1 MENETSNNFF
11 DLTPA
16 PQLLQILGDL
26 KFKGWQCIAELV
38 DNSIDAILSS
48 NNLTKEQ
55 KKIIITIPTPGKLRT
70 GDPVLVE
77 DYANGMDE
85 VKLQNAVRAGYS
97 AKSTGNTIGL
107 FGMGFNVA
115 TACLANKVEVWSST
129 KEMDHEI
136 GVVIDLREMA
146 KNKSF
151 MRQKL
156 TRPKRHDKISGTEIK
171 IYDFK
176 KEAESMLKIRDIVD
190 NLNRAYTSRVF
201 EDLGISIKI
210 NQHEISPFKFC
221 VWSERVIVKVKYE
234 DIPAFVEI
242 DEVLKEELFC
252 ENCHNWQGSLV
263 DTSLKIECPH
273 CHNHENIVRKNVHV
287 VGWLGIQR
295 YPDPEHYG
303 IDISRNGRILKK
315 LDKSFFYWLDDRV
328 KDDPRFQPEYPR
340 DNPLYNGR
348 IVGQIEANFITPKY
362 TKDDFN
368 TDDPNWKSVVK
379 FLRGEMPL
387 QTELG
392 EGFGYKGLNK
402 SYIGNLFRAYRRIDP
417 PGKKTL
423 MFAKT
428 DGSGKS
434 DPARQK
440 LWREKF
446 YEGDPKFVD
455 EKTWLEEIDKA
466 ELKEVPSTFNI
477 QNPTKP
483 KLYGKGEM
491 RIKSPNEDKYPGDK
505 KLKKTL
511 HIDIERL
518 IGEKPFGLTLFDY
531 YPDVDLS
538 QPIIFI
544 PQGPVGK
551 FDVYL
556 NNHHPMFR
564 DFADGYED
572 LLFMEIAS
580 KYALMKN
587 NEEWT
592 VTRIYYELKSKF
604 APETMLSVPN
614 LVTKASKLIRDIH
627 RKLVAG
633 NGILLPR
640 KPNLLPEEEANLKQ
654 KYLDLEGKSISDL
667 KLFLMTTTY
676 LKYLD
681 LNYIFKFIEEFPDVI
696 YDGKVINLPYS
707 ELDDQTKKNQIEKYN
722 GFFRDVHWFMNELS
736 KEGEE
741 AVKKLKQQ
749 IIRYRYSIE
758 ILDERVNK

>member
-1 MENETSNNFF
+1 MQDETEKGYF
-11 DLTPA
+11 DLTPT

-38 DNSIDAILSS
+38 DNSVDAILAS
-48 NNLTKEQ
+48 NNLSQEQ
-55 KKIIITIPTPGKLRT
+55 KRIIVSIPTQAKIRT
-70 GDPVLVE
+70 GEPVFVE
-77 DYANGMDE
+77 DFAEGMDAS
-85 VKLQNAVRAGYS
+85 KLQNALRAGYS
-97 AKSTGNTIGL
+97 GKSSGKTIGL

-136 GVVIDLREMA
+136 GAVIDLREMA

-151 MRQKL
+151 MREKL

-176 KEAESMLKIRDIVD
+176 KEAESMLKVRDIVD
-190 NLNRAYTSRVF
+190 NLNRAYTTRIF
-201 EDLGISIKI
+201 EEQGIAIEV
-210 NQHEISPFKFC
+210 NQHDITPFKFC
-221 VWSERVIVKVKYE
+221 IWSERVKVKIKYE

-242 DEVLKEELFC
+242 DEVLKQELFC
-252 ENCHNWQGSLV
+252 ENCLNWLGSTV
-263 DTSLKIECPH
+263 DTSLNIECPH
-273 CHNHENIVRKNVHV
+273 CHISNGVVQKDVHV
-287 VGWLGIQR
+287 IGWVGIQR
-295 YPDPEHYG
+295 YPDPDHYG

-315 LDKSFFYWLDDRV
+315 MDKSFFHWNDDRA

-340 DNPLYNGR
+340 DNTLYNGR
-348 IVGQIEANFITPKY
+348 IVGQIEANFIVPKY

-368 TDDPNWKSVVK
+368 SDDANWKAIVR

-392 EGFGYKGLNK
+392 ESLGYKGLNK
-402 SYIGNLFRAYRRIDP
+402 SPIGNLFRAFRRIDP

-423 MFAKT
+423 MFAKI

-434 DPARQK
+434 DPGRQK
-440 LWREKF
+440 LWKDKF
-446 YEGDPKFVD
+446 YDNDPKYID
-455 EKTWLEEIDKA
+455 ERTWLEEIDKA
-466 ELKEVPSTFNI
+466 ELKDDHSTFDI
-477 QNPTKP
+477 QKPSKP
-483 KLYGKGEM
+483 KIYGSGE
-491 RIKSPNEDKYPGDK
+491 IKLKSPNEDKYPGNK
-505 KLKKTL
+505 KIKKNI
-511 HIDIERL
+511 HIDIAAI

-531 YPDVDLS
+531 YPEIDLNH
-538 QPIIFI
+538 PIIFI
-544 PQGPVGK
+544 PKGPVGK

-587 NEEWT
+587 SEEWS

-614 LVTKASKLIRDIH
+614 LVTRASKLIREIH
-627 RKLVAG
+627 RKLVVG
-633 NGILLPR
+633 DGILLPR
-640 KPNLLPEEEANLKQ
+640 SPNLLPEEEAILRK
-654 KYLDLEGKSISDL
+654 KYLDLEGKSIANL
-667 KLFLMTTTY
+667 KLFLMTTAY

-681 LNYIFKFIEEFPDVI
+681 LNYVFKFIEEYPDVI
-696 YDGKVINLPYS
+696 YDGKIINLPFA
-707 ELDDQTKKNQIEKYN
+707 ELDEQSKQHQLEKYL
-722 GFFRDVHWFMNELS
+722 GFFKDVRWFMNDLS
-736 KEGEE
+736 KEGEDT
-741 AVKKLKQQ
+741 VKKLKQQ
-749 IIRYRYSIE
+749 IIRNRYSIE

>member
-1 MENETSNNFF
+1 MEKENQTDFF
-11 DLTPA
+11 DLTPT

-38 DNSIDAILSS
+38 DNSIDAILAS
-48 NNLTKEQ
+48 NNLSQEQ
-55 KKIIITIPTPGKLRT
+55 KRIIVSIPTPAKIRT
-70 GDPVLVE
+70 GEPIFIE
-77 DYANGMDE
+77 DFADGMDSS
-85 VKLQNAVRAGYS
+85 KLQNAVRAGYS
-97 AKSTGNTIGL
+97 GKSSGKTIGL

-129 KEMDHEI
+129 KEMEYEV

-151 MRQKL
+151 MREKL
-156 TRPKRHDKISGTEIK
+156 TRPKRLDKISGTEIK

-176 KEAESMLKIRDIVD
+176 KEAESMLKLRDIVD
-190 NLNRAYTSRVF
+190 NLNRAYTARLF
-201 EDLGISIKI
+201 EENGINIKI
-210 NQHEISPFKFC
+210 NQHNITPFKFC

-242 DEVLKEELFC
+242 DEVLKQELFC
-252 ENCHNWQGSLV
+252 ECCLNWLGSSV

-273 CHNHENIVRKNVHV
+273 CHIPDGVVKKDVHV

-315 LDKSFFYWLDDRV
+315 LDKSFFFWLDDRA
-328 KDDPRFQPEYPR
+328 KDDLRFQPEYPR

-368 TDDPNWKSVVK
+368 TDDYNWKTVVR

-392 EGFGYKGLNK
+392 ESFGYKGLNK

-417 PGKKTL
+417 PGRKTL
-423 MFAKT
+423 MFAKV

-434 DPARQK
+434 DPGRQR

-446 YEGDPKFVD
+446 YEGDPKFLD

-477 QNPTKP
+477 TNPTKP
-483 KLYGKGEM
+483 KIYGPGEM
-491 RIKSPNEDKYPGDK
+491 KVKSPNEDRYPGDK
-505 KLKKTL
+505 KLKKAIV
-511 HIDIERL
+511 IDIERI

-531 YPDVDLS
+531 YPEIDLNL
-538 QPIIFI
+538 PVIFI

-614 LVTKASKLIRDIH
+614 LVTKASNLIKDIH

-633 NGILLPR
+633 DGILLPR
-640 KPNLLPEEEANLKQ
+640 IPNLLPEEEAALK
-654 KYLDLEGKSISDL
+654 KRYLDLEGRSISDF
-667 KLFLMTTTY
+667 KLFLMSTTY

-681 LNYIFKFIEEFPDVI
+681 LKYVFKFVEEFPDVI
-696 YDGKVINLPYS
+696 YDGKIINLPYA
-707 ELDDQTKKNQIEKYN
+707 ELDDHSKQHQLEKYI
-722 GFFRDVHWFMNELS
+722 GFFKDVRWFMNELS
-736 KEGEE
+736 QEGEE
-741 AVKKLKQQ
+741 AIKKLKPQ
-749 IIRYRYSIE
+749 IIRNRYSIE

>member
-1 MENETSNNFF
+1 MVNETQPGYF
-11 DLTPA
+11 DLTPT

-38 DNSIDAILSS
+38 DNSVDAILSS
-48 NNLTKEQ
+48 SNLSQEQ
-55 KKIIITIPTPGKLRT
+55 KRIIVSIPTPAKIRT
-70 GDPVLVE
+70 GEPVFVE
-77 DYANGMDE
+77 DFADGMDASR
-85 VKLQNAVRAGYS
+85 LQNALRAGYS
-97 AKSTGNTIGL
+97 GKSSGKTIGL

-129 KEMDHEI
+129 KEMDYEI
-136 GVVIDLREMA
+136 GAVIDLREMA

-151 MRQKL
+151 MREQLK
-156 TRPKRHDKISGTEIK
+156 RPKRHDKISGTEIK

-176 KEAESMLKIRDIVD
+176 KEAESILKVRDIVD
-190 NLNRAYTSRVF
+190 NLNRAYTRRIF
-201 EDLGISIKI
+201 EEQGISIKV
-210 NQHEISPFKFC
+210 NQHDITPFKFC
-221 VWSERVIVKVKYE
+221 VWSERVIVKIKYE

-242 DEVLKEELFC
+242 DEVLKQELFC
-252 ENCHNWQGSLV
+252 ENCLNWLGSSV
-263 DTSLKIECPH
+263 ETSLNIECPH
-273 CHNHENIVRKNVHV
+273 CHISNGVVQKDVHV
-287 VGWLGIQR
+287 VGWVGIQR
-295 YPDPEHYG
+295 YPDSEHYG

-315 LDKSFFYWLDDRV
+315 MDKSFFFWHDDRA

-348 IVGQIEANFITPKY
+348 IVGQIEANFIVPKY

-368 TDDPNWKSVVK
+368 SDDANWKAIVR

-402 SYIGNLFRAYRRIDP
+402 SPIGNLFRAYRRIDP
-417 PGKKTL
+417 PGRKTL
-423 MFAKT
+423 MFAKI

-434 DPARQK
+434 DPGRQK
-440 LWREKF
+440 LWKDKF
-446 YEGDPKFVD
+446 YDNDPKFVD

-466 ELKEVPSTFNI
+466 ELKEVSSTFNI

-483 KLYGKGEM
+483 KIYGPGEIK
-491 RIKSPNEDKYPGDK
+491 IKSPNEDKYPGDK

-511 HIDIERL
+511 YIDISAT
-518 IGEKPFGLTLFDY
+518 IGEKPFGLTLFEY
-531 YPDVDLS
+531 YPEIDLNH
-538 QPIIFI
+538 PIIFI

-572 LLFMEIAS
+572 LLFMEIAA

-587 NEEWT
+587 SEEWS

-633 NGILLPR
+633 DGIMLPR
-640 KPNLLPEEEANLKQ
+640 RPNLLPDEETTLKK

-667 KLFLMTTTY
+667 KLFLMTTGY

-681 LNYIFKFIEEFPDVI
+681 LNYVFRFIEEYPDVI
-696 YDGKVINLPYS
+696 YDGKIINLPYA
-707 ELDDQTKKNQIEKYN
+707 ELDELSKQHQLEKYL
-722 GFFRDVHWFMNELS
+722 GFFKDVRWFMNDLS
-736 KEGEE
+736 KEGED
-741 AVKKLKQQ
+741 AVKKLKQH
-749 IIRYRYSIE
+749 IIRNRYSIE